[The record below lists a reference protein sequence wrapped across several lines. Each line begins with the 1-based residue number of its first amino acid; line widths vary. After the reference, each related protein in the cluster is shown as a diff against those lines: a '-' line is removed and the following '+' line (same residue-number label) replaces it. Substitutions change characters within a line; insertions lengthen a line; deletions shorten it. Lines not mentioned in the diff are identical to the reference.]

1 MKQDAINSL
10 KYSPKINKTTFSHS
24 DCCSRLLANGG
35 LLLTTGHYLLTSCII
50 VKHNAI
56 NSLKYSPKINKTTF
70 SHSDCCRTCQ
80 WWGFT
85 YYGSFEIFTERKFS
99 HSVYYSRL
107 VANGKLLLIMGDLFC
122 EIGWE

>member
-1 MKQDAINSL
+1 MEIHFCILIAVVV
-10 KYSPKINKTTFSHS
+10 
-24 DCCSRLLANGG
+24 ANGG
-35 LLLTTGHYLLTSCII
+35 LLLTTGHYLLKFCII
-50 VKHNAI
+50 ANEDTI
-56 NSLKYSPKINKTTF
+56 NSFKYSPKIYGNTF
-70 SHSDCCRTCQ
+70 SHSDCCSSCK
-80 WWGFT
+80 WWAFT